1 MSDLLTLNDIAVI
14 EGEKET
20 DEDGYYTA
28 IQKAIN
34 GYEAWKMQGSMGRA
48 MMAAIKAG
56 RCMLGRHSC
65 ADYYGNRIPGR
76 DEVAPGTKGHRSFV
90 AEQSGEEWAA
100 RFEAIQ

>member
-34 GYEAWKMQGSMGRA
+34 GYEAWRFQGSYGRA

-65 ADYYGNRIPGR
+65 ADYYSNRIPSR
-76 DEVAPGTKGHRSFV
+76 TEVAPGTKGSKEFV
-90 AEQSGEEWAA
+90 AEKSGAAWAD
-100 RFEAIQ
+100 RMEAV